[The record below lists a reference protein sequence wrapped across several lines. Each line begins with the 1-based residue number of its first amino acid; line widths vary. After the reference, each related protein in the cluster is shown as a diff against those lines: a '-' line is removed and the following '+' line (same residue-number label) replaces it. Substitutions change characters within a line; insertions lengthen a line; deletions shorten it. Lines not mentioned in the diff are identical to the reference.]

1 MRCIASKA
9 SLWLPKAVS
18 RMNPSPLGPK
28 PTPGVVTNAALL
40 SNLLKNDHEVSPS
53 GIFTHRYG
61 EQTPP
66 KTVKPDSSSD
76 CFMSE
81 AFL

>member
-9 SLWLPKAVS
+9 SSWLPKAVS

-40 SNLLKNDHEVSPS
+40 SNLSKNDHEVSP
-53 GIFTHRYG
+53 
-61 EQTPP
+61 
-66 KTVKPDSSSD
+66 
-76 CFMSE
+76 
-81 AFL
+81 